1 MFDAEREDTWVLF
14 DGEWA
19 IAVVADDIG
28 RPVAVLA
35 DSSLLFIDIC
45 LDVCFVRG
53 ESAFCFD
60 VELLLVVVV
69 DVDDRAFWDTIA
81 EYCSTG

>member
-1 MFDAEREDTWVLF
+1 MF
-14 DGEWA
+14 DGELV

-28 RPVAVLA
+28 RPVVVIVLPN
-35 DSSLLFIDIC
+35 SSLLFMDIC
-45 LDVCFVRG
+45 LDVCFVSG
-53 ESAFCFD
+53 ESAFCCCCFD

-81 EYCSTG
+81 EYCRTG